1 MGENPCVYVVDDD
14 ASIRAAVA
22 SLLRSAGVSAD
33 TFASAPEL
41 VARCRT
47 APPSCLVLDV
57 KLPGLSGLDVQ
68 QELARMNVHVPIV
81 FLTGYADVP
90 TSVRA
95 MKSGALEFL
104 TKPFDGDALLAAVQ
118 QGIARR
124 HPAPGS
130 NKAAPDAP
138 ELVGCSPPFDAV
150 LKRVAAVSLTD
161 ATVFIGGETGT
172 GKELVARSIHL
183 RSHRASRPLVSVNC
197 GAIQPSLLASEL
209 FGHEKGSFTGA
220 LQRRLGRF
228 ELAEGGTIFLDEVG
242 ELPPEA
248 QVALLRVLQEREL
261 ERVGGNKPI
270 RVDVRVI
277 AATNRDLSAAITAGK
292 FRSDLF
298 FRLNVFPIRIPPLR
312 ERREDIPLLVEH
324 FLRLRA
330 ATGTPLRSLDESTMA
345 ALRRYDWPGNVRELQ
360 NVIERWAILG
370 GAEAVPLDATWDT
383 GEPALPGN
391 RLPDPPHEEQV
402 KLREHVEA
410 LERELISR
418 TMTAVADNRSEAAR
432 RLGVSRGALLGRL
445 RKYAHRPV
453 TSDGAALDP
462 SWRLGA
468 PSPAPHRGDR
478 GRRLVDPTELT

>member
-1 MGENPCVYVVDDD
+1 MGEINPCVYVVDDD

-22 SLLRSAGVSAD
+22 SLLRSAGVAAD
-33 TFASAPEL
+33 TFASPQEL
-41 VARCRT
+41 LVRCRT

-104 TKPFDGDALLAAVQ
+104 TKPFDGEALLAAVQ
-118 QGIARR
+118 QGLARR
-124 HPAPGS
+124 HPARSS
-130 NKAAPDAP
+130 NKEADAP
-138 ELVGCSPPFDAV
+138 ELVGCSPRFEAV
-150 LKRVAAVSLTD
+150 LKCVAAVSMTD
-161 ATVFIGGETGT
+161 ATVLIVGETGT

-183 RSHRASRPLVSVNC
+183 RSHRASRPLVSGIVARSSRRSSRRSC
-197 GAIQPSLLASEL
+197 SATRRIVHGSAAAAARSLRA
-209 FGHEKGSFTGA
+209 
-220 LQRRLGRF
+220 RRRRNHL
-228 ELAEGGTIFLDEVG
+228 LDEVG

-248 QVALLRVLQEREL
+248 QVAPLRVLQEREL

-330 ATGTPLRSLDESTMA
+330 ATGTPLPSPDESTMA
-345 ALRRYDWPGNVRELQ
+345 ALERHDWPGNVRELQ

-370 GAEAVPLDATWDT
+370 GTEEVPLEATWLT
-383 GEPALPGN
+383 SEPTLPGN
-391 RLPDPPHEEQV
+391 RMPDPPHEE
-402 KLREHVEA
+402 KLNLREHVEA

-418 TMTAVADNRSEAAR
+418 TITAVAGNQSEAAR

-445 RKYAHRPV
+445 RKYAHRPM
-453 TSDGAALDP
+453 TSDRAALDP
-462 SWRLGA
+462 F
-468 PSPAPHRGDR
+468 
-478 GRRLVDPTELT
+478 